1 MRDSAS
7 RREQNVARIL
17 LVEDNLDGILV
28 RRCLLEEIG
37 CIVVT
42 ARTGCDAL
50 AKFKTEEPFDLVV
63 TDFRMPEMGGA
74 ELVMHLREQGFER
87 PIILVSGFANTL
99 DLQKEVPGATI
110 VIQKSANEAVHLTR
124 AVKKLLIPKKPMGS
138 MAPKSEKAKASISK
152 TANK

>member
-1 MRDSAS
+1 MRDPAS
-7 RREQNVARIL
+7 KREQNAARIL

-37 CIVVT
+37 CTVVT

-50 AKFKTEEPFDLVV
+50 AKFENEEPFDLVV
-63 TDFRMPEMGGA
+63 TDFRMPQMGGA
-74 ELVMHLREQGFER
+74 ELVMHLREQGYQR

-99 DLQKEVPGATI
+99 DLQKEVPGATV

-138 MAPKSEKAKASISK
+138 LGSKSGKDQTGIKGKS
-152 TANK
+152 NK